1 MYAPSAGGSI
11 RGGNLQVSM
20 TYKTNTSVGLARHG
34 SASYPTVLRLV
45 PEPAESGRW
54 PEGVQRRKETRT
66 GPCSLQR
73 SPTTTPPVPP
83 FSSIPRPLLTPP
95 PHNNSRPRTMS
106 IGPQTQKEKT
116 PAVPAANAKPTHQ
129 RTKSIAE
136 QIAQSWRALPQGE
149 REKWNAAAEA
159 EEEASVGLLSSIRR
173 RRRQPPTVLTSSSP
187 PILNHRSSSPSTST
201 SRTAP
206 SLPTARSSSSSS
218 PPSPSTP
225 SPTSSE
231 SRTTTRLGSS
241 TTTPSAPMRSPS
253 PVPWQAP
260 RSSRRGASPEPSPTA
275 WRTSPSSSP
284 CPPPR
289 TTTRIPRRRTGCRS
303 SPRSRTRRSRRSCW
317 RIPGRTHSG
326 QCRY

>member
-1 MYAPSAGGSI
+1 MYAPSAAGGI
-11 RGGNLQVSM
+11 TGGDVHISM
-20 TYKTNTSVGLARHG
+20 TYKTNTSVRLARHG
-34 SASYPTVLRLV
+34 SASYPNVLRLV

-206 SLPTARSSSSSS
+206 SLETASSSSSSS
-218 PPSPSTP
+218 PPRPSTP
-225 SPTSSE
+225 SPMLPP
-231 SRTTTRLGSS
+231 TTTRLGSS
-241 TTTPSAPMRSPS
+241 TTTPSAPM
-253 PVPWQAP
+253 
-260 RSSRRGASPEPSPTA
+260 
-275 WRTSPSSSP
+275 
-284 CPPPR
+284 
-289 TTTRIPRRRTGCRS
+289 
-303 SPRSRTRRSRRSCW
+303 
-317 RIPGRTHSG
+317 
-326 QCRY
+326 